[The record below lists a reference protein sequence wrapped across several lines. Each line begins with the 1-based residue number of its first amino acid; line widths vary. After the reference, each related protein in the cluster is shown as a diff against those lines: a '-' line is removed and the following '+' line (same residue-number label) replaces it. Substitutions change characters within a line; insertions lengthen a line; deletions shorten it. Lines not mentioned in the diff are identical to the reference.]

1 MLNKFCEMLA
11 NVGNVARFFGG
22 MPRVSRTRKRES
34 RNGTRVNTLSKVED
48 YFLALALA
56 VFLGG

>member
-11 NVGNVARFFGG
+11 NV
-22 MPRVSRTRKRES
+22 PREMLRTLCKKREP

-48 YFLALALA
+48 YLRLLLRLCAGLL
-56 VFLGG
+56 

>member
-22 MPRVSRTRKRES
+22 KCRASHAQEKRES
-34 RNGTRVNTLSKVED
+34 RNETRVNTLSKVED
-48 YFLALALA
+48 YFLDFAL
-56 VFLGG
+56 FFGG